1 MGRGKTILA
10 VLLLTAVLS
19 SHSFAAANR
28 VGAGYSLYPKLGGLP
43 TLRYS
48 AYSFF
53 IEGGAKIVDTGS
65 TSFRFGSKL
74 ALRPY
79 EYHGL
84 PIELGGSIGFATNYL
99 GGDDTLVHAGLF
111 LGISTLVTDE
121 VSVGIAAYPLGISFG
136 LAENLTDFLTPV
148 FDIHFLF

>member
-1 MGRGKTILA
+1 MFRGKVIFVA
-10 VLLLTAVLS
+10 LLLGVVLPMQAS
-19 SHSFAAANR
+19 AAANR

-43 TLRYS
+43 TIRYS

-53 IEGGAKIVDTGS
+53 IEGGAKIVDSGS
-65 TSFRFGSKL
+65 TSLLFGSKL

-84 PIELGGSIGFATNYL
+84 PIELGGSIGFATDYL
-99 GGDDTLVHAGLF
+99 GGDDTLIHAGLF

-121 VSVGIAAYPLGISFG
+121 VSVGIAAYPVGISFG